1 MKAEHRH
8 QLQTNALADRMG
20 RLLKGVREAPKSTS
34 TLIWVFVLLAFGT
47 FAVWQYAAR
56 ATVSERSDLWTRV
69 DEATHDPAGPVK
81 LQAIETLNPGT
92 LPARAARFLRA
103 RWNLQQ
109 GVESL
114 AGDEHVRALPL
125 LSEARTL
132 YTELVA
138 HLVDNPLLA
147 QEALLGRATAEESL
161 AAIVE
166 PADAAGT
173 STTDGSEL
181 SKEEKRAGSL
191 DKALEYYL
199 ELAKKYPDSDSGE
212 KAKKRA
218 KELQDTTSRSQI
230 EQFYA
235 EANKKAAPKAN
246 IQAKG
251 K

>member
-8 QLQTNALADRMG
+8 QVQTNALADRMG

-34 TLIWVFVLLAFGT
+34 TLIWVFVLLALGT

-114 AGDEHVRALPL
+114 ACDEQGRALPL

-132 YTELVA
+132 YTELLP
-138 HLVDNPLLA
+138 HIVDNPLLA

-161 AAIVE
+161 AALVE

-173 STTDGSEL
+173 
-181 SKEEKRAGSL
+181 
-191 DKALEYYL
+191 
-199 ELAKKYPDSDSGE
+199 
-212 KAKKRA
+212 
-218 KELQDTTSRSQI
+218 
-230 EQFYA
+230 
-235 EANKKAAPKAN
+235 
-246 IQAKG
+246 
-251 K
+251 

>member
-34 TLIWVFVLLAFGT
+34 TLIWVFVLLALGT

-92 LPARAARFLRA
+92 LPARSARFLRA
-103 RWNLQQ
+103 RWNLQH
-109 GVESL
+109 GLEFL
-114 AGDEHVRALPL
+114 AVDDHGRALPL

-132 YTELVA
+132 YAELVP
-138 HLVDNPLLA
+138 HIVDNPLLA

-166 PADAAGT
+166 PADATGA

-181 SKEEKRAGSL
+181 AGSL